1 MPRKVKSGV
10 RKKNQDE
17 IVQLAENILA
27 SAAGKTELEDSPLT
41 LVQLGTLKTSA
52 VTAKDDESMAVGA
65 LSLARTERREA
76 FGALRLG
83 IDAFAQYA
91 GLVYKHD
98 QAKLQA
104 IYLDVASTP
113 APTGPLS
120 APINLRS
127 FVGEM
132 EQTIHLE
139 WNPTVGRDIYIVECA
154 QDLNGPWT
162 QVYIGKKSFAICGG
176 LTSGAEYYFRVR
188 AIGGSTGSSPWSD
201 ITRKRAA

>member
-10 RKKNQDE
+10 RKKSQDE
-17 IVQLAENILA
+17 LVQLAENILA
-27 SAAGKTELEDSPLT
+27 SAAGKTELAESPLN
-41 LVQLGTLKTSA
+41 LLQLETLKTSA

-65 LSLARTERREA
+65 LALARTERREA
-76 FGALRLG
+76 FDSLRLG

-120 APINLRS
+120 APINIRS
-127 FVGEM
+127 FAGEM
-132 EQTIHLE
+132 EQSILIE
-139 WNPTVGRDIYIVECA
+139 WDPTMGRDVYIAECA
-154 QDLNGPWT
+154 QDPNGPWT

>member
-10 RKKNQDE
+10 RKKSEDE
-17 IVQLAENILA
+17 VVQLAENILA
-27 SAAGKTELEDSPLT
+27 SAAGKMELEDSPLT

-65 LSLARTERREA
+65 VSLARTERREA
-76 FGALRLG
+76 FDALRLG

-104 IYLDVASTP
+104 IYLDVTSTP
-113 APTGPLS
+113 APTGPLA

-132 EQTIHLE
+132 EQSIRLE
-139 WNPTVGRDIYIVECA
+139 WNPTVGRDIYVVECA
-154 QDLNGPWT
+154 EDPNGPWT
-162 QVYIGKKSFAICGG
+162 QVYIGKKSFAICSG
-176 LTSGAEYYFRVR
+176 LTSGAEYFFRVR